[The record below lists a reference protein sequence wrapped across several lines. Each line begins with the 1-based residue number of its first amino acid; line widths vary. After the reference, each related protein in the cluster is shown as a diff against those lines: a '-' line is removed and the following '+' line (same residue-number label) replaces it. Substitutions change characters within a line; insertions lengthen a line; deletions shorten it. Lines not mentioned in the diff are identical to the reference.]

1 MPSRPPLSQLLVDD
15 PQALALGIGYAAY
28 RAMVKGDYKC
38 PTMEQWS
45 PYPSGDPLFGWFATG
60 WSDAARQDRA
70 GSVHAAILAT
80 RGGHV
85 V

>member
-1 MPSRPPLSQLLVDD
+1 MPQLLVDD

-28 RAMVKGDYKC
+28 RAMVKGDYKLAS
-38 PTMEQWS
+38 PIQWT
-45 PYPSGDPLFGWFATG
+45 PYPESDPLFGWFATG

-70 GSVHAAILAT
+70 GSVHAAIRAT
-80 RGGHV
+80 QGGHV